1 MYTCKNSLTFFLNYE
16 GLRIVM
22 IIKKLNLRILTIFA
36 IAVSFINVNADDS
49 VSDENIS
56 EITQRLESYSTSQ
69 LQDRRLF
76 LLAQVE
82 TLIPQLFSR

>member
-1 MYTCKNSLTFFLNYE
+1 
-16 GLRIVM
+16 M
-22 IIKKLNLRILTIFA
+22 IIKKLNLRIFTIFA
-36 IAVSFINVNADDS
+36 IAVSFININADDS

-82 TLIPQLFSR
+82 TLTEDEYEDGCDNNIDDDNDGDIDN